1 MIRRRTATLAVLAL
15 VAGVF
20 VVGLGPPAAGV
31 INDGAIMVGGVVTG
45 PGPGRGPTVRLFN
58 ASGTLADS
66 INAYAS
72 GFQGGVFVASGD
84 IDGDNQ
90 EFTGNS
96 DDGAQND
103 EIITGAG
110 AGGGP
115 HVRAFGVESEGDHK
129 TADIVNTP
137 VSFFAYDPSFTGG
150 VRVAAGDLTGGDR
163 EDDTCCGSPTREE
176 VVTGP
181 GPGGGPHIKVWS
193 VRESSGL
200 NTIHG
205 QWMAFSPSF
214 TGGVFVGTTMVQES
228 GSAEDGVVL
237 VGAGDNG
244 ASELR
249 GFSGRGSMRFTAHMY
264 TSSQN
269 PGGAVKVAGRYA
281 GPFWA
286 RVVTGTDEGGD
297 PLVTVAGWSGGSGRQ
312 FLAYTPGFEGGVNV
326 GSIDGPGG
334 GIIVTG
340 AGPGG
345 GPHVKLFSRFHEV
358 EGLEDG
364 WMAYESSF
372 RGGVNVAGG
381 EFFCDPREGT
391 CAFPEP

>member
-20 VVGLGPPAAGV
+20 VVGLGPPAAGTV
-31 INDGAIMVGGVVTG
+31 IEDGAIMVGGVVTG
-45 PGPGRGPTVRLFN
+45 PGPGRAPTVRLFN
-58 ASGTLADS
+58 ASGTLVDS

-90 EFTGNS
+90 EGTGNS
-96 DDGAQND
+96 DDGEAND

-137 VSFFAYDPSFTGG
+137 VSFFAYDQSFTGG

-163 EDDTCCGSPTREE
+163 EDDSCCDESREE

-181 GPGGGPHIKVWS
+181 GSGGGPHIKVWS

-200 NTIHG
+200 HTIHG

-214 TGGVFVGTTMVQES
+214 TGGVFVGTTMAQES
-228 GSAEDGVVL
+228 ELEEGIVL

-249 GFSGRGSMRFTAHMY
+249 GFTGRGVHKFTAHQY

-269 PGGAVKVAGRYA
+269 PGGALKVAGRQA
-281 GPFWA
+281 GPFFA
-286 RVVTGTDEGGD
+286 RVITGTDQGGD
-297 PLVTVAGWSGGSGRQ
+297 PLVNVAGWSGGTSRQ
-312 FLAYTPGFEGGVNV
+312 FLAYTPGFQGGVNV

-345 GPHVKLFSRFHEV
+345 GPHVKLFARTHEV
-358 EGLEDG
+358 EGLEDQ
-364 WMAYESSF
+364 WMAYETDF
-372 RGGVNVAGG
+372 TGGVNVAGG

-391 CAFPEP
+391 CVFPEP